1 MNEVLIGAAASL
13 ITAIITWIFSRKKQ
27 AAEVA
32 STNLDNINKATAIW
46 QELAEKLKVQ
56 VDELL
61 VGQEKIFKEN
71 RSLKLE
77 IEKLE
82 GIVKTLTSANR
93 KLTKI
98 ISSKNNC
105 DTKE

>member
-32 STNLDNINKATAIW
+32 STNIDNINKATAIW

-61 VGQEKIFKEN
+61 HKL
-71 RSLKLE
+71 LKH
-77 IEKLE
+77 
-82 GIVKTLTSANR
+82 
-93 KLTKI
+93 
-98 ISSKNNC
+98 
-105 DTKE
+105 